1 VGLDQGSPTQ
11 THSGAPISTPVST
24 PINDTICDT
33 ISGFGQ
39 PREPGRLIFM
49 TNRGPIEHHFGPDGT
64 PLAERGAGGV
74 VSGLL
79 CAASGRAVSWISLAM
94 TDADRA
100 IAAQLEG
107 GTLDSPAGLD
117 TLTSRLVPVPELA
130 YRRHYDGISN
140 RVLWFAQH
148 GLRHAHPASLA
159 VMRRDW
165 ETGYVPV
172 NRALADAVVA
182 ELSARGA
189 TTPVLIHDYHLY
201 LAPAMVRAAVPQAR
215 LLHFVHIPWPAP
227 DAWVGMPLDLL
238 RAVYEGLAAND
249 VIGFQTPRDARNFL
263 LGVRRFLPGAVITH
277 DPDEIYW
284 NGRRTLVRDYP
295 IALTPETVIESAN
308 EPDAVERARELLAG
322 LGLERGRKLLMRVDR
337 VEPTKNIVRG
347 FRAYERLLS
356 DHPELRERVVFLALL
371 VPSREGMPEYRQYA
385 ERVREAIERVNARFG
400 TRGWQ
405 PIVAVF
411 GNDHK
416 RALACLREYDALLV
430 NPLADGMNLVV
441 KEGGLVNRRDG
452 AIILSTR
459 AGAHAQLQGGVL
471 SVAPEDVRATAEA
484 LYAALTLAPGAR
496 VALAA
501 RVRSVLAQEDAA
513 KWLRRQVSDL
523 MRISSA
529 NRAAAAITGPGAAVE
544 PEALPELER
553 RVPGRGLDAFAAR
566 PGIHLAPPPIRRPT
580 PTVPLPA
587 LPFSGGDADEL
598 DAF

>member
-1 VGLDQGSPTQ
+1 MGLGQGLPPQ
-11 THSGAPISTPVST
+11 THISAPIA
-24 PINDTICDT
+24 DTIH
-33 ISGFGQ
+33 SLRHPQ
-39 PREPGRLIFM
+39 EPGRLIFV
-49 TNRGPIEHHFGPDGT
+49 TNRGPIEHSLGPDGT
-64 PLAERGAGGV
+64 PQAERGAGGV

-79 CAASGRAVSWISLAM
+79 CAASGRTVSWISLAM

-100 IAAQLEG
+100 IATQLDG
-107 GTLDSPAGLD
+107 GALESPAGLE
-117 TLTSRLVPVPELA
+117 TLTSRLVPVAELT

-140 RVLWFAQH
+140 RMLWFAQH

-159 VMRRDW
+159 IMRRDW

-172 NRALADAVVA
+172 NQAVADAVVA
-182 ELSARGA
+182 ELGARGVA
-189 TTPVLIHDYHLY
+189 TPVLIHDYHLY

-263 LGVRRFLPGAVITH
+263 LGARRFLPGAVITH

-295 IALTPETVIESAN
+295 IALTPAAVVEAAN
-308 EPDAVERARELLAG
+308 EPDAIERARELLDG
-322 LGLERGRKLLMRVDR
+322 LGLEQGRKLLMRVDR

-347 FRAYERLLS
+347 FQAYERVLA

-385 ERVREAIERVNARFG
+385 EHVRAAIERVNARFG
-400 TRGWQ
+400 TPGWQ

-459 AGAHAQLQGGVL
+459 AGAHVQLQGGVL

-484 LYAALTLAPGAR
+484 LYAALTLPSAAQ
-496 VALAA
+496 AMLAT

-513 KWLRRQVSDL
+513 KWLRRQLSDL
-523 MRISSA
+523 MRVSTA
-529 NRAAAAITGPGAAVE
+529 NLAARATLGSGAAIE
-544 PEALPELER
+544 PDALPELAR
-553 RVPGRGLDAFAAR
+553 RTPG
-566 PGIHLAPPPIRRPT
+566 PGMTGATGAKAPTRSPAIHLTPPFRRPV

-587 LPFSGGDADEL
+587 LPLRGADPDEL
-598 DAF
+598 DTF

>member
-1 VGLDQGSPTQ
+1 MGLDQGSPTQ
-11 THSGAPISTPVST
+11 THNGAPISTSISA
-24 PINDTICDT
+24 PISDTVTGC
-33 ISGFGQ
+33 GQ
-39 PREPGRLIFM
+39 PQKPGRLIFV
-49 TNRGPIEHHFGPDGT
+49 TNRGPIEHGFGPDGT
-64 PLAERGAGGV
+64 PQAERGAGGV

-100 IAAQLEG
+100 IATQLEG
-107 GTLDSPAGLD
+107 GALESPAGLD
-117 TLTSRLVPVPELA
+117 TLTSRLVPVPEQA
-130 YRRHYDGISN
+130 YHRHYDGISN

-182 ELSARGA
+182 ELGVRGA

-201 LAPAMVRAAVPQAR
+201 LAPAIVRESVPRAR
-215 LLHFVHIPWPAP
+215 LLHFIHIPWPAP

-249 VIGFQTPRDARNFL
+249 VIGFQTPRDAHNFL
-263 LGVRRFLPGAVITH
+263 LGARRFLPGAVITH

-295 IALTPETVIESAN
+295 IALTPETVVETAN
-308 EPDAVERARELLAG
+308 EPDALERARELLAG

-347 FRAYERLLS
+347 FRAYERLLTE
-356 DHPELRERVVFLALL
+356 HPELRERVVFLALL

-400 TRGWQ
+400 RPGWQ

-459 AGAHAQLQGGVL
+459 AGAHVQLQGGVL
-471 SVAPEDVRATAEA
+471 SVAPEDVRATTEA
-484 LYAALTLAPGAR
+484 LYAALTLTATERA
-496 VALAA
+496 ALAA
-501 RVRSVLAQEDAA
+501 RVRFVLAQEDAA
-513 KWLRRQVSDL
+513 KWLRRQLSDL
-523 MRISSA
+523 MRVSGANLATEATVSSSA
-529 NRAAAAITGPGAAVE
+529 SVE
-544 PEALPELER
+544 LDALPGIER
-553 RVPGRGLDAFAAR
+553 PMPGRSAHAHVAQ
-566 PGIHLAPPPIRRPT
+566 PGSHLAPPPSRRSM
-580 PTVPLPA
+580 PTVPLRT
-587 LPFSGGDADEL
+587 LPPIGADSDEL
-598 DAF
+598 DAL